1 LKTPIERRNS
11 NRVVGSEKIFNLFVN
26 REKIERIVDFDQDII
41 LPDWI
46 FKIKSRGKKAFVDL
60 MPGRLNRG
68 LTLLAK

>member
-46 FKIKSRGKKAFVDL
+46 FKIKSRGKKALVDL